1 VARLFRAIVHAE
13 YVHSGDHFQ
22 ELKYLDGGFVAN
34 RMAYFGP
41 GDSEKNLKLVIAG

>member
-1 VARLFRAIVHAE
+1 LFRSIVHAE
-13 YVHSGDHFQ
+13 YVHAGDLFQ

-34 RMAYFGP
+34 RMAVFDL